1 MATNK
6 TTAQTASKQRRRDN
20 PSVTVRIDRMI
31 DMRESQIKAFA
42 SAYLGE
48 GFAVHGIKVV
58 NSKNGLF
65 VQMPQNRYYRDGKTV
80 FEDIFHPTTPDA
92 RSELYGAV
100 LSAYGQRLHMRE
112 DESQETVDEPDEEES
127 EDEEPAFEQRM

>member
-6 TTAQTASKQRRRDN
+6 TTEQTASKQLRRDN

-100 LSAYGQRLHMRE
+100 LAAYDQRLHMRE
-112 DESQETVDEPDEEES
+112 DESQEVDAPDEEES
-127 EDEEPAFEQRM
+127 EEEEPAFEQSM